1 MEKLKIFANKNNII
15 WALCMSSISTFI
27 LFLIGFFYLTN
38 VDSSALASPFSI
50 LVYFVL
56 LYFIFKIFTYY
67 KKLTILGLVASIF
80 IFFFLYL
87 LLFLYADKNKDY
99 LENIIKFIPIKEWD
113 SNGYDPAEE
122 ELSSQFCGIMTLIVL
137 FLQILFINL
146 LPDNFLENKKLVN
159 YTSIGV
165 IAVVIITLTIV
176 IFFS

>member
-15 WALCMSSISTFI
+15 WALCMSSISTLI
-27 LFLIGFFYLTN
+27 LFLIGFFYVTS
-38 VDSSALASPFSI
+38 VDSSALSSPFSI

-67 KKLTILGLVASIF
+67 KKLTILGSVASIF

-99 LENIIKFIPIKEWD
+99 LENIIKFVPIKEWD
-113 SNGYDPAEE
+113 SNGYDPAEK
-122 ELSSQFCGIMTLIVL
+122 ELSSQFCGIITLIVL
-137 FLQILFINL
+137 FFQIFFINL
-146 LPDNFLENKKLVN
+146 LPDRLLENKKLIN
-159 YTSIGV
+159 YTSMSV
-165 IAVVIITLTIV
+165 IALIIITLTIV